1 MSATGGSKSVSL
13 ETVASMVGNDGVIK
27 ETREKFIKVLHGWMN
42 GLHSV
47 FKEDEQLHEWV
58 LKLEFIKQ
66 NERLGLR
73 TRFFETR
80 AAIVFTRTPPG
91 EPYCEQLARV
101 LAYAMDTVFLRDGV
115 KMVQ

>member
-1 MSATGGSKSVSL
+1 MATL
-13 ETVASMVGNDGVIK
+13 PPNTPGVHQDY
-27 ETREKFIKVLHGWMN
+27 EFPRLLAE
-42 GLHSV
+42 
-47 FKEDEQLHEWV
+47 HE
-58 LKLEFIKQ
+58 LDRAQLEFIKQ